1 VVRAIEDIDLYL
13 EQPCLGYDECLSIRR
28 RTSRPFIL
36 DEIIDGPAMLLR
48 AHADRAMDVVNIKLS
63 KVGGLTVARQMRDF
77 CVAMGIAMT
86 IEDSGGSD
94 IVTAAIAHLAH
105 STPEAF
111 RFSSSDVNGYNT
123 LSIADGGPQQHGGY
137 IKAPTGAGL
146 GVTPYID
153 VLGEPVLTIA

>member
-1 VVRAIEDIDLYL
+1 
-13 EQPCLGYDECLSIRR
+13 
-28 RTSRPFIL
+28 
-36 DEIIDGPAMLLR
+36 
-48 AHADRAMDVVNIKLS
+48 MDVVNIKLS

-123 LSIADGGPQQHGGY
+123 LSIADGGPQHRGGY

-146 GVTPYID
+146 GVTPYLD
-153 VLGEPVLTIA
+153 VLGKAVLTIA